1 MKNVGI
7 LIILTVIAVSASGCG
22 SSAQQTMESE
32 PVCMSANTEVG
43 MDAAQKVITG
53 MFFQIEKFDVD
64 QGYIRTWPLSG
75 AQFFELWRQDNASA
89 SSFAEANLHSLRR
102 TVEIEFTR
110 DGSQVCMNCMVYVQR
125 LSVPEQPIQGKTRL
139 SGIYTQSDR
148 SHQSLQLDSSEMSV
162 EWIDLGRDAEL
173 EQRIMNKT
181 AKAVL
186 KEISK

>member
-1 MKNVGI
+1 MKNVGFSVI
-7 LIILTVIAVSASGCG
+7 SAIIVIYASGCSD
-22 SSAQQTMESE
+22 SSRLTGASE
-32 PVCMSANTEVG
+32 RVCIAASTETAMG
-43 MDAAQKVITG
+43 AAQKVITG
-53 MFFQIEKFDVD
+53 MFFQIEKFDLD

-102 TVEIEFTR
+102 MVEIEFTR
-110 DGSQVCMNCMVYVQR
+110 DGSQICMNCRVYVQR

-148 SHQSLQLDSSEMSV
+148 SHQSLQLDSSEMLV